1 MLFGSIARPRAA
13 ATGSATGAVS
23 YWLLLFPQMVKN
35 RSESYQSLHS
45 RSMMLGQRPRQSR
58 TAWGGTRASF
68 PANQPAID
76 GAVGPRHVENPTYLW
91 LSCYPTKSDCSGV
104 RLMFDLRVQKH
115 YDRGSPAV
123 CTPAAFRHAYL
134 PTCASWTML

>member
-1 MLFGSIARPRAA
+1 MLFGAA

-23 YWLLLFPQMVKN
+23 YWLLLFPQMSKN
-35 RSESYQSLHS
+35 RSEIYQSLHS

-58 TAWGGTRASF
+58 TTLGGTRASF

-76 GAVGPRHVENPTYLW
+76 GAVGPRHVEHLQNLTNLW
-91 LSCYPTKSDCSGV
+91 LSCYPTKSESSGV

-115 YDRGSPAV
+115 YERGSPAV
-123 CTPAAFRHAYL
+123 CTPATFRHAYL
-134 PTCASWTML
+134 PT